1 MQLTLRP
8 PGRSPAAPP
17 PARPA
22 GPPGGP
28 VRVRQRAARGWSLQP
43 ARRLLRHTPGGR
55 RLSSARAD
63 MAQAAA
69 CCPSARGSGDGE
81 TGKPR
86 KVALI
91 TGITG
96 QSHS

>member
-1 MQLTLRP
+1 
-8 PGRSPAAPP
+8 
-17 PARPA
+17 
-22 GPPGGP
+22 
-28 VRVRQRAARGWSLQP
+28 
-43 ARRLLRHTPGGR
+43 
-55 RLSSARAD
+55 

-96 QSHS
+96 QVSRGGGRGHKGSLI